1 MNISSEIEKIA
12 IIQFIALLAIILF
25 LCVAFVFFLLFYI
38 KSRERNRELERQN
51 EIERIMTQTISEIQ
65 ESERNRISRDLHDTI
80 TQDIRTSLIYLH
92 KLNRA
97 ESQEN
102 FSNKEK
108 EILQKIQ
115 KIEEQNLK
123 NIRTIIQNLT
133 PPEIESASF
142 IQLLSDFCADSS
154 EKVLCK
160 FYAEKSELYKN
171 LTTEQ
176 KLHIFRI
183 VQESVNNAIKHSGAQ
198 EINVIV
204 RKGSEFESED
214 AENKKRLVFMI
225 SDDGHGF
232 FLDKLNESSTSGGTH
247 LGLRGIKSRASI
259 LGAKLEVKSNE
270 ETGTQVKLTVEINS

>member
-12 IIQFIALLAIILF
+12 ILQFIELLAIILF
-25 LCVAFVFFLLFYI
+25 LCVAFVVFLLFYI
-38 KSRERNRELERQN
+38 KSREKNRELERQN
-51 EIERIMTQTISEIQ
+51 EIERITTQTISEIQ

-102 FSNKEK
+102 FSDKEK
-108 EILQKIQ
+108 ELLQKIQ

-133 PPEIESASF
+133 PSEIESASF
-142 IQLLSDFCADSS
+142 IQLLSDFCADRS
-154 EKVLCK
+154 EKILCK

-198 EINVIV
+198 EISVIV

-214 AENKKRLVFMI
+214 AENKKRIVFMI

-232 FLDKLNESSTSGGTH
+232 SLDKLNESNTSGGTH

>member
-1 MNISSEIEKIA
+1 MNISPEIEKIA
-12 IIQFIALLAIILF
+12 IIQFIALLAIISL
-25 LCVAFVFFLLFYI
+25 LCLAFVVFLLFYI
-38 KSRERNRELERQN
+38 KIRKRNSQLEKQN
-51 EIERIMTQTISEIQ
+51 EIDRITTQTISEIQ

-80 TQDIRTSLIYLH
+80 TQDIRTSLLYLH

-102 FSNKEK
+102 FSDKEK
-108 EILQKIQ
+108 ELLQKIQ
-115 KIEEQNLK
+115 KIAEQNLK

-142 IQLLSDFCADSS
+142 IQLLSDFCTDSS
-154 EKVLCK
+154 ENLPCK

-183 VQESVNNAIKHSGAQ
+183 VQESVNNATKHSGAQ
-198 EINVIV
+198 EISVIV
-204 RKGSEFESED
+204 RKGNDFESED
-214 AENKKRLVFMI
+214 AKNKKSLVFMI

-232 FLDKLNESSTSGGTH
+232 FLDRLNESNTNEGTH

-259 LGAKLEVKSNE
+259 LGAKLEIKSNE

>member
-12 IIQFIALLAIILF
+12 ILQFIELLAIILF
-25 LCVAFVFFLLFYI
+25 LCVAFVVFLLFYI
-38 KSRERNRELERQN
+38 KSREKNRELERQN
-51 EIERIMTQTISEIQ
+51 EIERITTQTISEIQ

-80 TQDIRTSLIYLH
+80 TQNIRTSLLYLH
-92 KLNRA
+92 KLNRV

-102 FSNKEK
+102 FSDKEK
-108 EILQKIQ
+108 ELLQKIQ

-133 PPEIESASF
+133 PPEIETASF
-142 IQLLSDFCADSS
+142 IQLLSDFCSDSS

-183 VQESVNNAIKHSGAQ
+183 VQESVNNAIRHSGAQ
-198 EINVIV
+198 EISVIV
-204 RKGSEFESED
+204 RKESYFESED
-214 AENKKRLVFMI
+214 AKNKKRLVFMI

-232 FLDKLNESSTSGGTH
+232 SLDKLNESNTSGGTH
-247 LGLRGIKSRASI
+247 LGLRGVKSRASI

>member
-1 MNISSEIEKIA
+1 MNISPEIEKIA
-12 IIQFIALLAIILF
+12 IIQFIVLLAIILF
-25 LCVAFVFFLLFYI
+25 LCVAFAVFLLFYI

-51 EIERIMTQTISEIQ
+51 EIERITTQTISEVQ
-65 ESERNRISRDLHDTI
+65 ESERNRISRDLHDTV
-80 TQDIRTSLIYLH
+80 TQDIRTSLLYLH

-102 FSNKEK
+102 FSDKEK
-108 EILQKIQ
+108 ELLQKIQ

-133 PPEIESASF
+133 PPEIESANF
-142 IQLLSDFCADSS
+142 IQLLSDLCADSS

-171 LTTEQ
+171 LTTAQ

-198 EINVIV
+198 EISVIV
-204 RKGSEFESED
+204 RKESEFESED
-214 AENKKRLVFMI
+214 DKNKKSLVFMI

-232 FLDKLNESSTSGGTH
+232 FLDKLNENNTSGGTH

>member
-1 MNISSEIEKIA
+1 MNISPEIEKIA

-51 EIERIMTQTISEIQ
+51 EIERITTQTISEVQ

-80 TQDIRTSLIYLH
+80 TQDVRTSLLYLH

-108 EILQKIQ
+108 ELLQKIQ

-133 PPEIESASF
+133 PPEIESANF

-154 EKVLCK
+154 EKLPCK

-171 LTTEQ
+171 LTTAQ

-198 EINVIV
+198 EISVIV
-204 RKGSEFESED
+204 RKESEFESED
-214 AENKKRLVFMI
+214 DKNKKKPCVY
-225 SDDGHGF
+225 
-232 FLDKLNESSTSGGTH
+232 DK
-247 LGLRGIKSRASI
+247 R
-259 LGAKLEVKSNE
+259 
-270 ETGTQVKLTVEINS
+270 